1 MRHLKNGHQENV
13 IHYIKHRSKKCQ
25 EQKKTTKRKNIVGNF
40 RGSEDIFW
48 TSVVKGFKKFLE
60 SPFK

>member
-1 MRHLKNGHQENV
+1 MPRT
-13 IHYIKHRSKKCQ
+13 
-25 EQKKTTKRKNIVGNF
+25 KKTTKRKNIVGNF

>member
-1 MRHLKNGHQENV
+1 MPRVKRV
-13 IHYIKHRSKKCQ
+13 
-25 EQKKTTKRKNIVGNF
+25 TKRKKNIVGNL

-48 TSVVKGFKKFLE
+48 TKVIKGFKKFLE

>member
-1 MRHLKNGHQENV
+1 MPRV
-13 IHYIKHRSKKCQ
+13 
-25 EQKKTTKRKNIVGNF
+25 KKTTKKKNIVGNF

>member
-1 MRHLKNGHQENV
+1 MPRT
-13 IHYIKHRSKKCQ
+13 
-25 EQKKTTKRKNIVGNF
+25 KKTTKRKNIVGNF
-40 RGSEDIFW
+40 RGSEDKFW

>member
-1 MRHLKNGHQENV
+1 M
-13 IHYIKHRSKKCQ
+13 KK
-25 EQKKTTKRKNIVGNF
+25 EKKKPRKKNIDGNM

-48 TSVVKGFKKFLE
+48 ISVVKGFKNFLK

>member
-1 MRHLKNGHQENV
+1 MKNGHQENDIV
-13 IHYIKHRSKKCQ
+13 YTEHRENDMPRVKKV
-25 EQKKTTKRKNIVGNF
+25 TKRKNIVGNL

-48 TSVVKGFKKFLE
+48 TKVIKGFKKVLE

>member
-1 MRHLKNGHQENV
+1 MKNGHQENDIV
-13 IHYIKHRSKKCQ
+13 YTEHKENDMPRVKKV
-25 EQKKTTKRKNIVGNF
+25 TKRKNIVGNL

-48 TSVVKGFKKFLE
+48 TKVIKGFKKFLE

>member
-1 MRHLKNGHQENV
+1 MPRTKGKQSS
-13 IHYIKHRSKKCQ
+13 RKKP
-25 EQKKTTKRKNIVGNF
+25 TTVKPKRKNIVGNF

-48 TSVVKGFKKFLE
+48 TKVIKGFKKFLE